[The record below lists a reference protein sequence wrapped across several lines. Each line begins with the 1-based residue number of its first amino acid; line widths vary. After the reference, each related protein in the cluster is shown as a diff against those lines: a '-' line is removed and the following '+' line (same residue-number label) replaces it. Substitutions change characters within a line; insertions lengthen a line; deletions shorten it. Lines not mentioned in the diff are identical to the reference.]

1 MKDPVASIPQATTHD
16 RVLSMF
22 RSGSSKA
29 DIARAIGKEKKQ
41 VGRILAEAIRNV
53 GTVNCTVPGG

>member
-1 MKDPVASIPQATTHD
+1 MKDSVVNTDPATTQA
-16 RVLSMF
+16 RVLNMF

-41 VGRILAEAIRNV
+41 VGRILAEAIKGCGNGIRN
-53 GTVNCTVPGG
+53 

>member
-1 MKDPVASIPQATTHD
+1 MKDSAVNTDPTTTPA
-16 RVLSMF
+16 RVLAMF

-41 VGRILAEAIRNV
+41 VGRILAEAIRECGN
-53 GTVNCTVPGG
+53 GIRN

>member
-1 MKDPVASIPQATTHD
+1 MKEALNTPAETVHS
-16 RVLSMF
+16 RVLTMF
-22 RSGSSKA
+22 RAGSSKA

>member
-1 MKDPVASIPQATTHD
+1 MKDSVVNTNSATTHA
-16 RVLSMF
+16 RVLAMF

-41 VGRILAEAIRNV
+41 VGRILAEAIRRR
-53 GTVNCTVPGG
+53 

>member
-1 MKDPVASIPQATTHD
+1 MKESIATGSPQTTHD
-16 RVLSMF
+16 RVLAMF

-41 VGRILAEAIRNV
+41 VGRILAEAIKEVGNGCRN
-53 GTVNCTVPGG
+53 

>member
-1 MKDPVASIPQATTHD
+1 MKESIATGSPQTTHD
-16 RVLSMF
+16 RVLAMF

-41 VGRILAEAIRNV
+41 VGRILAEAIRRR
-53 GTVNCTVPGG
+53 